1 MCNKKN
7 LCVCNQY
14 VRDVTKGEII
24 HVSQQ
29 ISVSQT
35 ATEHFSFLQ
44 PPWCENRV
52 QHYEV
57 LVPWGHGREWCGT
70 AQAWGTFSWLLIALS
85 GRQFDNLAACHFS
98 RREQTG
104 DERQEGKVL
113 RASLSF
119 PLYCKAPVSKRK
131 PCFTGSNLAVDFL
144 LSFSCS
150 SEQNTKLRK
159 QNSAATAELSV
170 KAQSLTNVIFL
181 SPGLRTGGC
190 AAAEPWQPS
199 GGEWQFDTALSPSRR
214 LLHLTQALG
223 PVLGTR

>member
-1 MCNKKN
+1 MFHNKSQCHRQPPSI
-7 LCVCNQY
+7 LASCSH
-14 VRDVTKGEII
+14 RDVR
-24 HVSQQ
+24 
-29 ISVSQT
+29 
-35 ATEHFSFLQ
+35 TEFSTMKCL
-44 PPWCENRV
+44 C
-52 QHYEV
+52 
-57 LVPWGHGREWCGT
+57 HGGMEGNG
-70 AQAWGTFSWLLIALS
+70 AWGTFSWLLIALS
-85 GRQFDNLAACHFS
+85 VRQFDNLAACHFS

-150 SEQNTKLRK
+150 SEQNPQLRK